1 MRPVH
6 WTKQLQVVID
16 EHNNVAALR
25 DKVISNRTREVR
37 AETLFNSF
45 RELRNLGYK
54 LQDVKNF
61 RGKHAQALMDHWV
74 SAGLGPGTIQQKWSV
89 IRIFC
94 RWLGKEGMVEDAEK
108 YVSDPALVTRSY
120 LPVVDKSWTA
130 KAVDPAAMFE
140 VIKHISPVIAV
151 ALELELAFGLRRR
164 ESLMCKPIRADQG
177 DYLSIET
184 NDGPKNGRARMVPID
199 TDQKRAVIDQ
209 AKAMVKSADMRL
221 GELLRDSRGNVLR
234 LEQAVNRFNAVLKKS
249 GITKRGLGVTAHGL
263 RHQFANDQYE
273 LDLGQASPVRG
284 GEGGS
289 TPDAIAARQKI
300 SLDLGHTR
308 VSITSAYLG
317 GLRKKK
323 PVDVDAKEELQQK

>member
-6 WTKQLQVVID
+6 WTKQLQDIID
-16 EHNNVAALR
+16 QHNNVAALR
-25 DKVISNRTREVR
+25 DKVVSNRTREVR

-45 RELRNLGYK
+45 RDLRNLGYK

-74 SAGLGPGTIQQKWSV
+74 GAGLGPGTIQQKWSV
-89 IRIFC
+89 IRIYC
-94 RWLGKEGMVEDAEK
+94 RWIGKEGMVEDAEK
-108 YVSDPALVTRSY
+108 YVRDPQLVTRSY
-120 LPVVDKSWTA
+120 LPAHDKSWTA

-140 VIKHISPVIAV
+140 TVETIAPVIAV

-177 DYLSIET
+177 NYLSIET

-199 TDQKRAVIDQ
+199 TDQKRAVIER
-209 AKAMVKSADMRL
+209 AKAMVKFADMRL
-221 GELLRDSRGNVLR
+221 GELLRDRNGNVLR
-234 LEQAVNRFNAVLKKS
+234 LEQAVNRFTKVLQKC

-263 RHQFANDQYE
+263 RHQYANDQYE

-289 TPDAIAARQKI
+289 TPETLAARQKI

-317 GLRKKK
+317 SLKKKKTVDVGAEEELRK
-323 PVDVDAKEELQQK
+323 E

>member
-1 MRPVH
+1 M
-6 WTKQLQVVID
+6 
-16 EHNNVAALR
+16 
-25 DKVISNRTREVR
+25 R

-45 RELRNLGYK
+45 RDLRNLGYK

-74 SAGLGPGTIQQKWSV
+74 GAGLGPGTIQQKWSV

-94 RWLGKEGMVEDAEK
+94 RWIGKEGMVEDAEK
-108 YVSDPALVTRSY
+108 YVSDPALVTRTY
-120 LPVVDKSWTA
+120 VATEDKSWTA
-130 KAVDPAAMFE
+130 KAVDPTALFDTVE
-140 VIKHISPVIAV
+140 TISPVIA
-151 ALELELAFGLRRR
+151 ATLELELAFGLRRR

-199 TDQKRAVIDQ
+199 TDQKRAVIER
-209 AKAMVKSADMRL
+209 AKAMVKFADTRL
-221 GELLRDSRGNVLR
+221 GELLRDRNGNVLR
-234 LEQAVNRFNAVLKKS
+234 LEQAVNRFTKVLQKC

-263 RHQFANDQYE
+263 RHQFANDQYQ
-273 LDLGQASPVRG
+273 LNLGQASPVRG

-289 TPDAIAARQKI
+289 TPDALAVRQKI
-300 SLDLGHTR
+300 SVDLGHVR
-308 VSITSAYLG
+308 MSITNAYLG

-323 PVDVDAKEELQQK
+323 PVDVNAEEELRQK

>member
-6 WTKQLQVVID
+6 WTKQLQDIID
-16 EHNNVAALR
+16 QHNNVAALR
-25 DKVISNRTREVR
+25 DKVISHRTRESR
-37 AETLFNSF
+37 AEVLFNSF
-45 RELRNLGYK
+45 RQLRNLGYK

-61 RGKHAQALMDHWV
+61 RGKHAQALMDQWIKE
-74 SAGLGPGTIQQKWSV
+74 GLEPGTIQQKWSV
-89 IRIFC
+89 LRIYC
-94 RWLGKEGMVEDAEK
+94 RWLGKEGMLEDPEK
-108 YVSDPALVTRSY
+108 YVSDPALVTRTY
-120 LPVVDKSWTA
+120 IPKQDKSWTA
-130 KAVDPAAMFE
+130 NAVDPAAMFE

-177 DYLSIET
+177 EYLSIET

-199 TDQKRAVIDQ
+199 TDQKRAVIDR
-209 AKAMVKSADMRL
+209 AKAMVKFADMRL
-221 GELLRDSRGNVLR
+221 GELLRDRNGNVLR
-234 LEQAVNRFNAVLKKS
+234 LEQAVNYFTKVLQKC

-284 GEGGS
+284 GAGGS
-289 TPDAIAARQKI
+289 TPEAIVARQKI

-317 GLRKKK
+317 GLGKKK
-323 PVDVDAKEELQQK
+323 PVDVDAEEELRQG